1 MYKSNRIRLRPIEE
15 SDAPLIAEMRS
26 DFEDVRAYIGRPFP
40 NHVEGEREWIRGLY
54 QKGFP
59 TSIAM
64 VVEELESKAFI
75 GFVVASQIHWV
86 HRTAAYGVFLHRN
99 ARGKGYFREAQILFF
114 AYLFR
119 ELNLRKLNSSI
130 IPYNQV
136 AIKVTTSLGFKQ
148 DGLRKEQIF
157 QNGKYYDEM
166 TISLMASDFF
176 ASNPVDEIVV

>member
-15 SDAPLIAEMRS
+15 SDAPLIAEMRA

-59 TSIAM
+59 TSLAM
-64 VVEELESKAFI
+64 VVEALESKAFI

-86 HRTAAYGVFLHRN
+86 HRNAAIGVFFHRN
-99 ARGKGYFREAQILFF
+99 ARGKGYYREAQILFY

-119 ELNLRKLNSSI
+119 ELNLHKLNSSI
-130 IPYNQV
+130 VPYNEV
-136 AIKVTTSLGFKQ
+136 AIKVTAEIGFKQ
-148 DGLRKEQIF
+148 DGLRKEQLF
-157 QNGKYYDEM
+157 QQGKYYDEM

-176 ASNPVDEIVV
+176 AENPVDEIIA